1 MVIIPPELPK
11 IVENT
16 NDQTGVSAE
25 ETGEESAAANK

>member
-16 NDQTGVSAE
+16 NDQSGESAE
-25 ETGEESAAANK
+25 EMAAANK